1 MKFLKIENKI
11 LNVEQI
17 KSVTENL
24 VTVGYSK
31 ESDDLPFS
39 DPIKEVC
46 GIMVNM
52 INSSEFEYFV
62 FESETIES
70 FYEKLVAA

>member
-1 MKFLKIENKI
+1 MKFLKVENKI
-11 LNVEQI
+11 LNIEQI
-17 KSVTENL
+17 KSVTENF
-24 VTVGYSK
+24 VTVGFSK
-31 ESDDLPFS
+31 EADDLPFS
-39 DPIKEVC
+39 DPIKEVR
-46 GIMVNM
+46 GIMVHM

>member
-11 LNVEQI
+11 LNIEQI
-17 KSVTENL
+17 KSVTESL
-24 VTVGYSK
+24 VTVGYSE
-31 ESDDLPFS
+31 ESDDLPFG
-39 DPIKEVC
+39 DPIKEVR
-46 GIMVNM
+46 GIMVHM
-52 INSSEFEYFV
+52 IDSSEFEYFV

>member
-17 KSVTENL
+17 ESVTENL

-31 ESDDLPFS
+31 ESDDLSFG
-39 DPIKEVC
+39 DQIKEVR
-46 GIMVNM
+46 GIIVNM

>member
-17 KSVTENL
+17 ESVTENL

-31 ESDDLPFS
+31 ESDDLPFG
-39 DPIKEVC
+39 DPIKEVR
-46 GIMVNM
+46 GIIVNM
-52 INSSEFEYFV
+52 INSSEFEYLV

>member
-1 MKFLKIENKI
+1 MKFLKVENKI

-17 KSVTENL
+17 KTVTENS
-24 VTVGYSK
+24 VTVGYL
-31 ESDDLPFS
+31 SDGDLPFG
-39 DPIKEVC
+39 DPVKETR
-46 GIMVNM
+46 GIRVQM
-52 INSSEFEYFV
+52 IDSAEFEQFI

>member
-11 LNVEQI
+11 LNIEQI

-31 ESDDLPFS
+31 EADDLPFG

-46 GIMVNM
+46 GIMVHM

>member
-17 KSVTENL
+17 ESVTENL

-31 ESDDLPFS
+31 EADDSPFS
-39 DPIKEVC
+39 DPIREVQ

-52 INSSEFEYFV
+52 IDSSEFEYFV

>member
-1 MKFLKIENKI
+1 MKFLKVENKI
-11 LNVEQI
+11 LNIEQI
-17 KSVTENL
+17 KSVIENF
-24 VTVGYSK
+24 VTVGFSK
-31 ESDDLPFS
+31 EADDLPFS
-39 DPIKEVC
+39 DPIKEVR
-46 GIMVNM
+46 GIMVHM

>member
-11 LNVEQI
+11 LNIEQI
-17 KSVTENL
+17 KSVIENF
-24 VTVGYSK
+24 VTVGFSK
-31 ESDDLPFS
+31 EADDLPFS
-39 DPIKEVC
+39 DPIKEVR
-46 GIMVNM
+46 GIMVHM

>member
-17 KSVTENL
+17 KTVTENH
-24 VTVGYSK
+24 VTVGFAK
-31 ESDDLPFS
+31 DADDSPFS
-39 DPIKEVC
+39 DPIKEVR
-46 GIMVNM
+46 GIMVHM
-52 INSSEFEYFV
+52 IDNSDYEYFV

-70 FYEKLVAA
+70 FYKKLVTT

>member
-17 KSVTENL
+17 ESVTENI

-31 ESDDLPFS
+31 ESDDLPFGN
-39 DPIKEVC
+39 PIKEVR
-46 GIMVNM
+46 GIIVNM

-70 FYEKLVAA
+70 FYKKLVAA

>member
-11 LNVEQI
+11 LNVEQVRAVVENQVYVG
-17 KSVTENL
+17 KSQGLNEYKMKGIRVEMI
-24 VTVGYSK
+24 GWSE
-31 ESDDLPFS
+31 ESYL
-39 DPIKEVC
+39 
-46 GIMVNM
+46 
-52 INSSEFEYFV
+52 V

>member
-24 VTVGYSK
+24 VTVGFSK
-31 ESDDLPFS
+31 EADDLPFS
-39 DPIKEVC
+39 DPIKEVR
-46 GIMVNM
+46 GIMVHM

>member
-1 MKFLKIENKI
+1 MKFLKVENKI

-17 KSVTENL
+17 KTVTENS
-24 VTVGYSK
+24 VTVGFAK
-31 ESDDLPFS
+31 GTNDWPFG
-39 DPIKEVC
+39 DPIKEVR
-46 GIMVNM
+46 GIIVQM
-52 INSSEFEYFV
+52 IDSAEFEYFV

>member
-1 MKFLKIENKI
+1 MKFLKVENKI
-11 LNVEQI
+11 LNIEQI
-17 KSVTENL
+17 KTVIENS
-24 VTVGYSK
+24 VTVGYM
-31 ESDDLPFS
+31 DCGDLPFG
-39 DPIKEVC
+39 DPIKEVR

-52 INSSEFEYFV
+52 IDSSEFEYFV

>member
-17 KSVTENL
+17 RCVTENQ
-24 VTVGYSK
+24 VYVGKAQGLNEYK
-31 ESDDLPFS
+31 
-39 DPIKEVC
+39 IK
-46 GIMVNM
+46 GIRVEM
-52 INSSEFEYFV
+52 IGWSEDSYLV
-62 FESETIES
+62 FENETVES